1 MSLRAAVVAIMMM
14 MAAVL
19 PLGSPTMAQD
29 ADTGTPPATVGPD
42 SGPQFVLYPAGGN
55 DGEFFTLEAE
65 AGSSHEL
72 AVVLG
77 NADDEPLDLRAYV
90 NDVVPMVNGG
100 FAVAEEDVAPTGTA
114 SWIDFPAETYAFAP
128 GDGIERPFTVT
139 IPEDTAAGQYIAGLV
154 LQTLEPLE
162 VEGSAMF
169 QQIIRK
175 SIAVFITVPGPES
188 PAFVLGEPVLEPSG
202 VTQLLVIP
210 IENTG
215 NVLVRPTGEAVLT
228 DANGAVVMTAPV
240 TMGSVY
246 AGIETTL
253 AIPLQA
259 DIPVGDYTL
268 DLQLQ
273 DPETSVGAELLG
285 HQLAITEVDDSPE
298 IWAMDATVALA
309 PDLTAPVYADIETVI
324 TNNGPVTNVEV
335 ELDVIRDG
343 ELVETF
349 SLAPSLSVATGT
361 TPYVQRYVPPTGFE
375 AGTWTFVLRLNVV
388 DGSTGSVTT
397 VLTIDDIPPVD
408 VG

>member
-1 MSLRAAVVAIMMM
+1 MSLRAAVIAILMM

-19 PLGSPTMAQD
+19 PLGSAVMAQD
-29 ADTGTPPATVGPD
+29 AATGTPPAVAPE

-55 DGEFFTLEAE
+55 DGEFFTLDADP
-65 AGSSHEL
+65 GSSHEL
-72 AVVLG
+72 KVVLG

-100 FAVAEEDVAPTGTA
+100 FAVAEEAVAPTGTA
-114 SWIDFPAETYAFAP
+114 TWIDFSAETYAFAP
-128 GDGIERPFTVT
+128 GEGIERAFTVT
-139 IPEDTAAGQYIAGLV
+139 VPEGTAPGQYIAGLV
-154 LQTLEPLE
+154 LQTLEPIE

-175 SIAVFITVPGPES
+175 SIAVFITVPGPAS
-188 PAFVLGEPVLEPSG
+188 PSFVLGEPALEPSG

-210 IENTG
+210 VENTG

-228 DANGAVVMTAPV
+228 DANGAVVMTAPI

-246 AGIETTL
+246 AGIGTTL

-259 DIPVGDYTL
+259 DIEPGDYTL
-268 DLQLQ
+268 ALQVQ
-273 DPETSVGAELLG
+273 DPETGVGAELQG
-285 HQLAITEVDDSPE
+285 YQLAITEVEDSPD
-298 IWAMDATVALA
+298 IWAMDATVVLA
-309 PDLTAPVYADIETVI
+309 PDLAAPVYADVEALI
-324 TNNGPVTNVEV
+324 TNNGPVTNVEI

-361 TPYVQRYVPPTGFE
+361 TPYIQRYVPPTGFE